1 MAEMKRL
8 SIVALR
14 WIPAAVAAGLATAC
28 TPWTGLPELRPA
40 PVTHCTAPQ
49 GIELIIGA
57 HRDEPTPRLSRHL
70 VCQVTAA
77 IRAGKRVHIVV
88 AAGRPQLQRV
98 GLISV
103 RGGTLA
109 QQGSPRVQHDVRKVL
124 SAVAAARP
132 ASPGIDDLAALS
144 VAADDA
150 RSEGCPHAEL
160 VLIDSGLDDRGPLD
174 FTVPGMLAAAPGEVV
189 GQLKAAGNLPG
200 LGGFTA
206 VLAGMGYTAA
216 PQSPLSAKWRSNL
229 TRIWAAVLRA
239 AGARVD
245 VIPQPG
251 RGPSVRT
258 DEPVRPVVV
267 PATQPV
273 TPRRHATIT
282 FTGES
287 PVRFEPDMTAF
298 VDRAA
303 AFSAL
308 RPIARWLR
316 ADPARRALLEG
327 TTADVG
333 PMSGQVALASARADR
348 VKAVLVRLA
357 ANPVQLTTKGVGSDF
372 PQFVPDRDS
381 AGVLLAGPAT
391 VNRSVRITLYQPS

>member
-1 MAEMKRL
+1 MKRL
-8 SIVALR
+8 PIVALR
-14 WIPAAVAAGLATAC
+14 WIPAAVAAGIAAGCTQWTA
-28 TPWTGLPELRPA
+28 LPEVRPA
-40 PVTHCTAPQ
+40 TVSHCTAPQ

-57 HRDEPTPRLSRHL
+57 HRDESAPRLSRPL
-70 VCQVTAA
+70 VCQLTAA
-77 IRAGKRVHIVV
+77 IQAGRPVHVVV
-88 AAGRPQLQRV
+88 AAGRPQLLRV
-98 GLISV
+98 RLISV

-109 QQGSPRVQHDVRKVL
+109 QQGSPRVQQDVRKVL

-132 ASPGIDDLAALS
+132 GSPGIDDLAALS

-174 FTVPGMLAAAPGEVV
+174 FTVPGMLAATPGEVV
-189 GQLKAAGNLPG
+189 GQLKASGNLPG

-206 VLAGMGYTAA
+206 VLAGIGYTAA
-216 PQSPLSAKWRSNL
+216 PQPPLSTKWRSSV
-229 TRIWAAVLRA
+229 TRIWAAVLMA

-258 DEPVRPVVV
+258 DEPVRPVAV

-273 TPRRHATIT
+273 MPHRHATIT

-287 PVRFEPDMTAF
+287 PVRFEPDTTAF
-298 VDRAA
+298 VDRVAA
-303 AFSAL
+303 VSAL
-308 RPIARWLR
+308 RPIARWLG
-316 ADPARRALLEG
+316 ADPARRAFLEG

-348 VKAVLVRLA
+348 IKAVLVALGA
-357 ANPVQLTTKGVGSDF
+357 SPAQLTTRGVGSDF
-372 PQFVPDRDS
+372 QQFVPDRDS
-381 AGVLLAGPAT
+381 AGVLLAGPAAL
-391 VNRSVRITLYQPS
+391 NRSVRITLYQPS